1 MTCTDFNKCKQEMM
15 DQLEKPINENSLYA
29 DRIYDEQTASR
40 RCYEKNPITNIL
52 EGFSGGSKWETVSKW
67 SSIFLIVCLIIWC
80 LTAIFAP
87 SEEINIGVDSISD
100 LDPAT
105 IFRSLES
112 DLNVMKAK
120 LNSKF
125 SKN

>member
-1 MTCTDFNKCKQEMM
+1 MLDS
-15 DQLEKPINENSLYA
+15 LEQPTNENSLYA
-29 DRIYDEQTASR
+29 ERIYDEQTASR

-67 SSIFLIVCLIIWC
+67 LSIFLIVCLIIWC

-100 LDPAT
+100 LNPAT
-105 IFRSLES
+105 IFRNIEA
-112 DLNVMKAK
+112 DLNAMKTK
-120 LNSKF
+120 LTNKL
-125 SKN
+125 